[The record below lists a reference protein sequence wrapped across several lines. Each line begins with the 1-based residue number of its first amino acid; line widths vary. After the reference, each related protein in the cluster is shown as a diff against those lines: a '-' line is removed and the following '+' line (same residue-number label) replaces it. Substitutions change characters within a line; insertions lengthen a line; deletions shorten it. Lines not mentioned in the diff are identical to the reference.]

1 MEQAV
6 LLILTGPSLVEVET
20 ISLRLGDEVKPHGA
34 NRGIHFDRCTHRSVS
49 LSLTWD
55 YRPAYILEVVAAR
68 V

>member
-1 MEQAV
+1 M
-6 LLILTGPSLVEVET
+6 LILTGPSLVEVET

-34 NRGIHFDRCTHRSVS
+34 NRSIHFDRRTHRSVP
-49 LSLTWD
+49 LSLFWD